1 MVRRDR
7 YHVVRSA
14 GYPPAHS
21 YGNFMQTLKPVV
33 RRWVL
38 SLLVGVVLPV
48 MTAAAA
54 LPQGASA
61 PEFSLKAALAGKP
74 IDFDLKQALARGPV
88 VLYFFPAAFTAGCTI
103 EAHRFA
109 EATPEFEK
117 LGATVVGVTAGNLDR
132 VEEFS
137 KSECRDKFAVAA
149 DPGAKVA
156 ATFDATIQADGKTLS
171 NRTSFVIA
179 PNGKIL
185 LSYTDRSP
193 EKHVQM
199 AMETVKAYKTGK

>member
-1 MVRRDR
+1 MKTTNKFVRRLALLLA
-7 YHVVRSA
+7 A
-14 GYPPAHS
+14 GA
-21 YGNFMQTLKPVV
+21 M
-33 RRWVL
+33 
-38 SLLVGVVLPV
+38 LPV
-48 MTAAAA
+48 MTAFAA
-54 LPQGASA
+54 LPQGATA
-61 PEFSLKAALAGKP
+61 PQFTLTAALAGKP
-74 IDFDLKQALARGPV
+74 TTFDLGQALRRGPV

-117 LGATVVGVTAGNLDR
+117 LGATVVGVTAGNIER

-137 KSECRDKFAVAA
+137 SAECRDKFAVAA

-156 ATFDATIQADGKTLS
+156 AKFDATMQADGRILS

-179 PNGKIL
+179 PDGKIL

-199 AMETVKAYKTGK
+199 AMDAVKAYTAGR